1 MQKTVH
7 FPHLDVLRMVAAM
20 LIVVAHG
27 YEAWTG
33 WGHGHPFLEGG
44 KSGVLSGFGEWI
56 HRSIKNFT
64 IGVDI
69 FFVISGFLITYL
81 LLAEKETTGRI
92 HFTKF
97 YLRRTL
103 RIWPLYFLLI
113 ALGPLIVQWN
123 AHLYLR
129 ETGQVDHAD
138 PDYLWTALFV
148 NNFSAIHRMEWTFPF
163 AHFWSI
169 CIEEHFYIF
178 WPLLVAWVPAR
189 RLPRVLV
196 GVIAVSLITR
206 AWFQFLYPYPSWHN
220 YLHTFARMDML
231 AIGALLAW
239 RHYRKP
245 IVLNLHW
252 SVRLIVYG
260 AFIWVMAHVGW
271 QPNDGSY
278 LSQVLTKHL
287 FGVFFI
293 FWILNYM
300 FNPSAWFAFRS
311 KNIFHYL
318 GKISYGLYMYHNILI
333 SFVMLL
339 LVQPFDFTDE
349 DWWLFWLVYLGA
361 TILLS
366 ALSYELFEKHFLRWK
381 EKFAVILTRR

>member
-33 WGHGHPFLEGG
+33 WGHAHPFLEGEQPG
-44 KSGVLSGFGEWI
+44 SLSALGAWI
-56 HRSIKNFT
+56 HRSVKNFT

-81 LLAEKETTGRI
+81 LLVEKETTGRI

-123 AHLYLR
+123 AQLYLR
-129 ETGQVDHAD
+129 ETGSAAD
-138 PDYLWTALFV
+138 TNPDYLWTALFF
-148 NNFSAIHRMEWTFPF
+148 NNFSAMMRMEWTFPF

-169 CIEEHFYIF
+169 CIEEHFYIV
-178 WPLLVAWVPAR
+178 WPLLVALVSRRKLPWVLASI
-189 RLPRVLV
+189 
-196 GVIAVSLITR
+196 IALSLLTR
-206 AWFQFLYPYPSWHN
+206 AWFQYIHPYPFWQN

-231 AIGALLAW
+231 AIGALIAW
-239 RHYRKP
+239 WHHRSP
-245 IVLNLHW
+245 IVFNVHW
-252 SVRLIVYG
+252 SVRLIVYA
-260 AFIWVMAHVGW
+260 AFLWVMAHAGW
-271 QPNDGSY
+271 QPKDGSY
-278 LSQVLTKHL
+278 VSQVFTKHL
-287 FGVFFI
+287 FGLFFT
-293 FWILNYM
+293 FWMLNYM
-300 FNPSAWFAFRS
+300 FNPKAWFAFRR
-311 KNIFHYL
+311 KNIWHYL
-318 GKISYGLYMYHNILI
+318 GKVSYGLYMYHNILI
-333 SFVMLL
+333 SFVMLM
-339 LVQPFDFTDE
+339 LVQPCDFGDD

-361 TILLS
+361 TIVIS
-366 ALSYELFEKHFLRWK
+366 ALSFELFEKHFLRWK
-381 EKFAVILTRR
+381 ERFAVILTRR